1 MTSSDGQIRIFVVDD
16 HGVVHDGVRA
26 MTEREAGMVFCGG
39 ATGGEQA
46 LKMLAD
52 TSPDVV
58 LLDLRLGSE
67 NGFDLCQRLRAQ
79 FPDLGILIFS
89 AFGNAELLTQAIR
102 AGANGYVLKDTNT
115 SRLPAIIREFRE
127 AGSYFDPRTAG
138 QILIDALDTSTG
150 KPSKQL
156 SERELA
162 IVRHIAQGASN
173 YDIARELNIS
183 PHTVKFH
190 ITSLLRRFDVRNRA
204 ELVKVAMDRQ
214 LLP

>member
-1 MTSSDGQIRIFVVDD
+1 MSDGAEEIGVFVVDD

-26 MTEREAGMVFCGG
+26 MTEREPGMAFSGG
-39 ATGGEQA
+39 ATNAHQA
-46 LKMLAD
+46 LDLIAVTK
-52 TSPDVV
+52 PDVV
-58 LLDLRLGSE
+58 LLDLRIGSE

-79 FPDLGILIFS
+79 FPNLGILIFS
-89 AFGNAELLTQAIR
+89 AFGNVELLTQAIR

-115 SRLPAIIREFRE
+115 SRLPAIIRDFRE

-138 QILIDALDTSTG
+138 QILIDALDPSTG
-150 KPSKQL
+150 KATKQL

-162 IVRHIAQGASN
+162 IIRHIGEGASN

-190 ITSLLRRFDVRNRA
+190 ITSLLRRFGVRKRA

-214 LLP
+214 LMP